1 MNERRK
7 ARRNRPRAVRDLLL
21 ISLVALVVFWL
32 GVVTG
37 GFELAHR
44 WVMRRFPT
52 RVDEILVALGLATL
66 GLWVFS
72 LLRWRQ
78 ARRETRARAAA
89 EHRYRTLV
97 EEMPAV
103 TYVAE
108 SLHHEDGASKY
119 IAPGIEQLLGFT
131 PEQWLDDP
139 DIWRKRIHP
148 DDREAVMAESE
159 RTDQAGEPFSMEYR
173 LIGRDGRVVWV
184 RDDAVVME
192 RGRPG
197 RRSVWQGVLL
207 DLTERKETEERL
219 LEAENRYRSLVETI
233 PAVTYVDRVD
243 ALSTTIFVSPQIEAM
258 LGYTVEQ
265 WKEDLG
271 LWMRALHPNDR
282 NRVVDASARHNE
294 TGEPFDIEYRIRA
307 TDGRWLWVRDQ
318 ATIVRDEQGRPR
330 FSQGVMTDITDA
342 KLAEEALRER
352 EQREREAAERL
363 RALDEMKNAFLA
375 AVSHE
380 LRSPLTSILGLAL
393 TLERQD
399 MSKADRRDLL
409 DRLASN
415 ARKLDKLLKDLLDID
430 RLSRGIVTPQYR
442 PTDLGAL
449 VRRTVDSL
457 EVPAG
462 RRVLVD
468 AKAVVVPADPP
479 KVERIAENLLANAF
493 RHGGPDATVWVHVRE
508 EDGGVLLAVEDDGP
522 GVPRHLQKAI
532 FEPFRQGP
540 TASPHSPGTGIGL
553 SLVAMFAELHGGKA
567 WVEERDGGGA
577 SFRVFLPMVPP
588 QWAADEELETPSL
601 DATSTG

>member
-52 RVDEILVALGLATL
+52 RVDDILVALGLATL

-78 ARRETRARAAA
+78 ARRETRGRAAA

-184 RDDAVVME
+184 HDDAVVME
-192 RGRPG
+192 WGRPG

>member
-103 TYVAE
+103 TYVGEA
-108 SLHHEDGASKY
+108 LHHEDGASKY

-139 DIWRKRIHP
+139 DIWRNRIHP
-148 DDREAVMAESE
+148 DDREAVMAESG

-192 RGRPG
+192 RGRSG
-197 RRSVWQGVLL
+197 RRNVWQGVLL

-243 ALSTTIFVSPQIEAM
+243 ALSTTVFVSPQIEAM

-399 MSKADRRDLL
+399 LSKADRRDLL

-457 EVPAG
+457 EVPPG
-462 RRVLVD
+462 RRVLVE

-508 EDGGVLLAVEDDGP
+508 EDGGALLAVEDDGP

-567 WVEERDGGGA
+567 WVEEREGGGA

-588 QWAADEELETPSL
+588 QWTADEELETPSL